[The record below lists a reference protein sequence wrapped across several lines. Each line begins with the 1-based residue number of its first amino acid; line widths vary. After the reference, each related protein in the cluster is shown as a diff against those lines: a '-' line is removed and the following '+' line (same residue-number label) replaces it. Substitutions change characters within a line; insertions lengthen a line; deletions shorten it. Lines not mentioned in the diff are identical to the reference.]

1 MPIVAQQTDA
11 ADLLGVTPRTLRDWM
26 RIPGFPDCASGYHIE
41 AIRQWQESNARK
53 GSEPEDAMRKLKLAL
68 QAEKLKQAQI
78 ETRDAQLRLEA
89 KEKTLLPRQAVERS
103 AAVILSGLVDTCEQL
118 PDLVAAIVSK
128 QEQAKV
134 REFIKRELTELRM
147 RIAADLRA
155 LPGESPR

>member
-1 MPIVAQQTDA
+1 MIKLSKSLACNKQDLILHFRSE
-11 ADLLGVTPRTLRDWM
+11 ADR
-26 RIPGFPDCASGYHIE
+26 E
-41 AIRQWQESNARK
+41 
-53 GSEPEDAMRKLKLAL
+53 LKLIQKTLPASKYKESAAL
-68 QAEKLKQAQI
+68 MNQAVSNIKDTLISELLKQAQI

-128 QEQAKV
+128 HEQAKV